1 MKCTAFLLLLLTTVT
16 QAEISKI
23 QLKVLPG
30 EFWWGGCNVDG
41 AEMPYTAETEISLAL
56 DDSSP
61 EGARRFAERP
71 DVFNVAITRSR
82 EAMTVLHS
90 FILSKLPLNSLLRNF
105 LLQGSARPKELT
117 SPDLTLNDLVPTLS
131 AIGWK
136 PFDQRSL
143 AGIPIELILKKSQQI
158 IAIDLIGT
166 SGEEDAARYSGK
178 NHLPLIINDYFKRT
192 L

>member
-1 MKCTAFLLLLLTTVT
+1 
-16 QAEISKI
+16 
-23 QLKVLPG
+23 
-30 EFWWGGCNVDG
+30 
-41 AEMPYTAETEISLAL
+41 MPYTAETEISLAL

-71 DVFNVAITRSR
+71 DIFNVAITRSR

-90 FILSKLPLNSLLRNF
+90 FIPSKLPLNSLLRNF

-143 AGIPIELILKKSQQI
+143 AGIPI
-158 IAIDLIGT
+158 DLIGT

-178 NHLPLIINDYFKRT
+178 NHLPSIINDYFKRT

>member
-30 EFWWGGCNVDG
+30 EFWWGGCNLDG

-56 DDSSP
+56 DDSSS

-71 DVFNVAITRSR
+71 DIFNVAITRSR

-105 LLQGSARPKELT
+105 LLQGSARPKERT
-117 SPDLTLNDLVPTLS
+117 SPDLTLNDLMTTLS

-143 AGIPIELILKKSQQI
+143 AGIPI
-158 IAIDLIGT
+158 DLIGT
-166 SGEEDAARYSGK
+166 SGEEDTARYSGK
-178 NHLPLIINDYFKRT
+178 NHLPSIINDYFKRT